1 MTVSDTDNEHAN
13 LPGHGEPA
21 AREGDFRTA
30 LVTGAGGPDGIGFA
44 IARKLARKGLAVYI
58 TGASERIHL
67 RAGELRAQ
75 GYDVTSHVADLTKAD
90 EVVQL
95 RELVGSVDVLIN
107 NAGMG
112 STSAPAVQ
120 RDFLALSEA
129 DWDIGIDVTLK
140 TAFLVTRA
148 FLEAMIENRRGR
160 IVNIA
165 SVTGP
170 LVSNPGEAAYSA
182 AKAGMVGLTHAL
194 ALEVAR
200 FGVTVNAVAPGWI
213 ETGSSTEDERM
224 AARHTP
230 PGRAGTPDEVA
241 AAAVFL
247 ASAEASYVNGAM
259 LVVDG
264 GNVLQERKVQLP

>member
-1 MTVSDTDNEHAN
+1 MTAH
-13 LPGHGEPA
+13 
-21 AREGDFRTA
+21 EGKFRTA

-44 IARKLARKGLAVYI
+44 ITRKLAQQGLTVFM
-58 TGASERIHL
+58 TGASDRIHL
-67 RAGELRAQ
+67 RAKELREQ
-75 GYDVTSHVADLTKAD
+75 GYDVASHVADLTKAE
-90 EVVQL
+90 EVMQL
-95 RELVGSVDVLIN
+95 RRLVGPVDVLIN

-112 STSAPAVQ
+112 SKAVPAVQ
-120 RDFLALSEA
+120 RDFLALNEA
-129 DWDIGIDVTLK
+129 DWDTGIAVSLK

-148 FLEAMIENRRGR
+148 FLGAMIERQRGR

-182 AKAGMVGLTHAL
+182 AKAGLVGLTHAL
-194 ALEVAR
+194 ALEAAPH
-200 FGVTVNAVAPGWI
+200 GVTVNAVAPGWI
-213 ETGSSTEDERM
+213 ETGASTDEERI

-241 AAAVFL
+241 AAAAFL

-264 GNVLQERKVQLP
+264 GNVLQERKRA